1 MTSVDQGIAGACTAS
16 GRRMRIAY
24 AVLAL
29 AGALVLTGCGGD
41 GDSRGGSAPST
52 TPSAPAAPAAPTTP
66 GSGGAGSGSDD
77 GGAEATGVPTDKLE
91 GSWFTTVGGKAVALM
106 FTGDQAALF
115 AMGGTMCSGT
125 AREDTGASTISLECA
140 DGRTDRTSGT
150 IDLVSGSTLEVT
162 WEGPLGTETFTKAEG
177 GRLPQGL
184 PTAGPAS

>member
-1 MTSVDQGIAGACTAS
+1 MDQGIAGACTAS

-24 AVLAL
+24 AALAL

-41 GDSRGGSAPST
+41 GDSRSGSAPST

-66 GSGGAGSGSDD
+66 GSGSDA
-77 GGAEATGVPTDKLE
+77 GGAEATGVPTDELE

-106 FTGDQAALF
+106 FTGDRAALF

-125 AREDTGASTISLECA
+125 ARKDTGASTISLKCA

-150 IDLVSGSTLEVT
+150 IDLVSGSTLKVT
-162 WEGPLGTETFTKAEG
+162 WESPLGTETFTKAEG

-184 PTAGPAS
+184 PTAGPGS